1 MSNPL
6 LFIDMKTIYSI
17 LYVTFNA
24 ALNERV
30 GIGMVMSNGLDH
42 QFKYSPDKLAIVK
55 HILDEERYLIVK
67 SYLRSIERD
76 ISNEKGQEEQL
87 LFGQTF
93 KNSWVNEGYINYL
106 SQYSNNIIQFSSPKV
121 IDVELNDANFKRV
134 FEKYIF
140 KYGGE
145 DDLIPKADVYGRVQ
159 QELFPKIKDRVNLNR
174 TLTSH
179 DFGNLFTPIEIDFIG
194 INGMPVAGQTIDF
207 EKKHYNLEN
216 DVARFVSLTKAIEM
230 EGNQRGK
237 YYVLGR
243 EPQRTTDQK
252 NHQLWE
258 HIRDSNFLDF
268 VDVDEVGIVEDYIE
282 KNDVRP
288 FFTE

>member
-1 MSNPL
+1 M
-6 LFIDMKTIYSI
+6 D
-17 LYVTFNA
+17 
-24 ALNERV
+24 
-30 GIGMVMSNGLDH
+30 D
-42 QFKYSPDKLAIVK
+42 
-55 HILDEERYLIVK
+55 ERYLIVK

-76 ISNEKGQEEQL
+76 INNEKGQEEQL
-87 LFGQTF
+87 FFGQTL
-93 KNSWVNEGYINYL
+93 KSSWVNEGYINYL
-106 SQYSNNIIQFSSPKV
+106 SRYSNNIIQFSIPKV

-145 DDLIPKADVYGRVQ
+145 HDLISEVDVYGRVQ

-194 INGMPVAGQTIDF
+194 INGMPVAGQTIDA
-207 EKKHYNLEN
+207 H
-216 DVARFVSLTKAIEM
+216 FVSLTKAIEL

-243 EPQRTTDQK
+243 EPQHTTDQK

-268 VDVDEVGIVEDYIE
+268 VDVDEVGIVEEYIE

-288 FFTE
+288 FFAE